1 LGSGEQTS
9 NQVLDAGKMWIFAG
23 DDDGELLNDL
33 WYYDTVALDGWVQ
46 AQGNGSWPSPRFSH
60 MAVMQGGKMWVF
72 GGVVQSGLSKELW
85 NYDMERGNWI
95 GWSNLEGPTARE
107 SMTLVEGD
115 GKLWMFGGYDGS
127 IRSDLW
133 CLTAGG
139 DPLWTLISTGLVKPS
154 GRYSH
159 VAVQEAGKMWIFGGL
174 TEAGLQADL
183 WYFDISTFIWTEV
196 DVTNGPSARESAT
209 AVSQPG
215 QMWIFGGIDA
225 KNQSDML
232 GGLHMI
238 LLGLIF
244 DFVNIY

>member
-1 LGSGEQTS
+1 
-9 NQVLDAGKMWIFAG
+9 
-23 DDDGELLNDL
+23 
-33 WYYDTVALDGWVQ
+33 
-46 AQGNGSWPSPRFSH
+46 
-60 MAVMQGGKMWVF
+60 
-72 GGVVQSGLSKELW
+72 
-85 NYDMERGNWI
+85 
-95 GWSNLEGPTARE
+95 
-107 SMTLVEGD
+107 
-115 GKLWMFGGYDGS
+115 
-127 IRSDLW
+127 
-133 CLTAGG
+133 
-139 DPLWTLISTGLVKPS
+139 
-154 GRYSH
+154 
-159 VAVQEAGKMWIFGGL
+159 MWIFGGL